1 MTEAPTDPKELYK
14 IIKQQEDLITKL
26 TERVS
31 FLEKRKGKRRPKR
44 KSILYFKEFQN
55 NRK

>member
-14 IIKQQEDLITKL
+14 IIKKQEDLITKL

-31 FLEKRKGKRRPKR
+31 FLEKKKR
-44 KSILYFKEFQN
+44 KEKIKKRINIIFQ
-55 NRK
+55 RIPK